1 MMGSTE
7 WTVVIIIVA
16 LCLFYVQKRASEV
29 RYVKAFDGKSYL
41 VQNKKGHKS
50 AANILARL
58 NAKIERL
65 LAFLDSEHPE
75 KAKVKKLIRRYT
87 GDNISEG
94 SGDDDYTAYSVN
106 KGEQIVFCLRSKRTK
121 EFVDENVLM
130 YVAVHELGHIYST
143 DVGHTKNFWKNFKF
157 LLQQAVAAKVYTP
170 VDFKANPVGYCG
182 VEIKSSIL

>member
-1 MMGSTE
+1 MGSAE
-7 WTVVIIIVA
+7 WTVLIIVVV

-41 VQNKKGHKS
+41 VQNKKGGKR
-50 AANILARL
+50 AADILARL

-65 LAFLDSEHPE
+65 LVFLDSEHPG
-75 KAKVKKLIRRYT
+75 KAKVKKLIRRYS

-94 SGDDDYTAYSVN
+94 SGEDDYTAYSVN

-121 EFVDENVLM
+121 QFVDENVLM

-143 DVGHTKNFWKNFKF
+143 DVGHTTNFWKNFKF
-157 LLQQAVAAKVYTP
+157 FFNRRLP
-170 VDFKANPVGYCG
+170 RR
-182 VEIKSSIL
+182 SIRP